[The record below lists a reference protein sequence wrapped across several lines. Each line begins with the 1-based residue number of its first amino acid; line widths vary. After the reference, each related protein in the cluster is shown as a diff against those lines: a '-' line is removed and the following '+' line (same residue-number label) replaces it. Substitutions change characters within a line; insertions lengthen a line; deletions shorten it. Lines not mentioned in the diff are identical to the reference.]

1 MSRLI
6 TSRSTTSRSIKEGN
20 PMQEMIDRGLSEEQR
35 MMRFKIVKA
44 MFPSTAG
51 IFAGPEN

>member
-1 MSRLI
+1 
-6 TSRSTTSRSIKEGN
+6 
-20 PMQEMIDRGLSEEQR
+20 MQEMIDRGLSEEQR